1 MTGKGTLVQAQVFRP
16 KKDCKGE
23 ISAKEVSDS
32 LPFLEYEL
40 HRRLINKLKVKGMN
54 AIFGLK
60 VQICLGDKLMVAVAT
75 GTAMYVTA
83 LPPPGVP
90 IITAGNLKTDA
101 QKVLQYQKV
110 VQDAYDRN
118 RQHYDLK
125 NVPAPVSF
133 LFSSIILL

>member
-1 MTGKGTLVQAQVFRP
+1 MLHIPSNPAGLPFPIKMARCHVCRKGRVPDVLIVTVDVPPCLHITGKGTLVQAQVFRP

-60 VQICLGDKLMVAVAT
+60 VNSNDVKTLGIIC
-75 GTAMYVTA
+75 
-83 LPPPGVP
+83 
-90 IITAGNLKTDA
+90 
-101 QKVLQYQKV
+101 
-110 VQDAYDRN
+110 
-118 RQHYDLK
+118 
-125 NVPAPVSF
+125 
-133 LFSSIILL
+133 

>member
-1 MTGKGTLVQAQVFRP
+1 
-16 KKDCKGE
+16 
-23 ISAKEVSDS
+23 
-32 LPFLEYEL
+32 
-40 HRRLINKLKVKGMN
+40 
-54 AIFGLK
+54 
-60 VQICLGDKLMVAVAT
+60 MVALAT

-118 RQHYDLK
+118 RQLFDLK
-125 NVPAPVSF
+125 NISIPVRIYIFCLNIFFPLNEVSN
-133 LFSSIILL
+133 